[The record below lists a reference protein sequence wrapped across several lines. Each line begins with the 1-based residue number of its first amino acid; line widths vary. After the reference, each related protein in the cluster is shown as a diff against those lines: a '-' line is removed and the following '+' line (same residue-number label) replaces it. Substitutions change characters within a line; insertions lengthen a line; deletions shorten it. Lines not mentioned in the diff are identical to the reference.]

1 MPSGDVSAPAE
12 DPLVANTPQ
21 LPWNQIPRFIP
32 GTTNVQEYSAKM
44 KFLASMWPST
54 HLDQLAPR
62 AALMVEG
69 TAFRKVSR
77 IPPQKLKVN
86 SVDGVAALV
95 AAIGGSWGSTELEER
110 YEYFEKALYGT
121 IQRPD
126 ESHDSFLSRMEANFI
141 ELLARDTKL
150 EEVQAYVLL
159 RQSLLNSEDKKK
171 ILLEHGGNL
180 RYDPVVKSFRLLGSR
195 FFAELQ
201 GSKQQNRSKVYD
213 VNLTENPEPD
223 FSHGSLD
230 VPEKAFHAFADD
242 PEEIDGDY
250 LEAMVA
256 SEDPDALVVQ
266 NFEQELEEF
275 LQEVPGMHDAMTTY
289 LEARQKLVQ
298 KKTSRGFW
306 PIKGKSSGKGR
317 GFNFKGKGRGKGRDG
332 LLQRIANSY
341 CRLCNQKG
349 HWKNECPKKGQIP
362 DHGAMPA
369 AANLA
374 EMTELGLDHDDVLVI
389 DEMPDEVVS
398 EDEEAHVHPEARP
411 LICTEPNMFG
421 LSCTSGQMLITLK
434 GIAET
439 LLSLLTL
446 LLQVMMH
453 QIEVSPALESEEESP
468 QQSETQAM
476 MTNMMQELQAQ
487 RNLLQEMMNQQ
498 SRASR
503 SEVTS
508 GRQTGR
514 LSVEGVARRGLPL
527 TRPPA
532 ETLSQQSWSVL
543 EEEEIL
549 LEERLVEEAIHNFNH
564 PRRAAPQNS
573 SVATLP
579 AASTPNATLVTPGTP
594 VVPPGTS
601 MVPSVPSPAL
611 NMEEWGRRVITWG
624 RKHRGQTFQYVRT
637 HDPGYAFQKRGLAA
651 MRFTKRDGDLATAM
665 MTNMMQE
672 LQAQRNLLQEMMN
685 QQSRASRS
693 EVTSGRQT
701 GRLSV
706 EGVARRGL
714 PLTRPPAETLSQQ
727 SWSVLEEEEILLEER
742 LVEEA
747 IHNFNHPRRA
757 APQNSSVAT
766 LPAAST
772 PNATLVTPGTPVVPP
787 GTSMVPSVPSPAL
800 NMEEWGRRVIT
811 WGRKHR
817 GLSAM
822 RFTKRDGDL
831 ATVEGRR
838 KLWDVIS
845 KYQPAYIWVAPECGP
860 WSGWSRLNQFK
871 SLRLFDKIES
881 ERQQQRAHI
890 ELCAKLCRFQKD
902 RNRHF
907 CLEQPLSSQMPH
919 VEEFQDILKLTVKA
933 TFDMCAFGL
942 KIPGTDRFLRKSSM
956 VFTTDTDL
964 AHELEKSRC
973 RQDHIHQPIAGSVS
987 VKHQR
992 QALSQFCASY
1002 CRGFAVKIARIIGR
1016 RFQEAFHEDESPP
1029 KKLRFSHNLHKRA
1042 RLDDSSRNSD
1052 PIDLDADELTA
1063 PGTSSAEPD
1072 PNQAPASVG
1081 RSPGS
1086 EASWNLILSMADRC
1100 APRVGNI
1107 RYGADSEITQHMQR
1121 LVPGMHI
1128 QYVFV
1133 CRGTERFQL
1142 PSQATTDFPI
1152 RYTVCQHRHTGA
1164 VHDFGLEN
1172 WVELKRSLRIRASV
1186 PSKICVT
1193 AFGTS
1198 LNVPVA
1204 ESSVV
1209 PPMPLAV
1216 EQPDL
1221 PSIPEEPII
1230 PETMNPVVPKNP
1242 DLCEGW
1248 APPPT
1253 PLHGPKFRALSN
1265 QEKSDLAL
1273 VHRNLGHPDPN
1284 VLSAHL
1290 KVQGADQRIVE
1301 AALEYVCDACVES
1314 VGKKHQRPAKLH
1326 DPLEF
1331 NQLVGVDGFFWS
1343 GKQGFQVHVFHCIDE
1358 ASLFHLGRRLK
1369 TRNPDHTMNIWNEF
1383 WTSWAGNPQRLYSD
1397 PAGEFRSQE
1406 WKTALQARN
1415 ICPEITTE
1423 AWQRGRVERHG
1434 DILKSMISRCDQE
1447 SPIQTPEQFDQVLI
1461 MCCQAKNSLS
1471 RHQGYSPEQI
1481 VLGKAVSLPA
1491 SICSDENLSAHSLAL
1506 GNDQDSERFRRHLDQ
1521 RSRARRAFLLTDN
1534 DQALRRALYR
1544 KSRPTRGP
1552 FLPNQLV
1559 MYWMKRNKSSRHEC
1573 GRWHG
1578 PAKVILQ
1585 ESNSRVWI
1593 SHMDRLFRCAPE
1605 SLRPASLR
1613 EWNSSTGSPMFGPQ
1627 HIVSEPSEIPSP
1639 AGSIVDSNTYNWPDV
1654 EPSPT
1659 TPGDPPGETSEAPVS
1674 PQLSGQPESE
1684 VVPESLNPSDVL
1696 TPQVSSQE
1704 PAGPSISGVLDGA
1717 SVPIDLESS
1726 DDQED
1731 SLTSISQPILHCE
1744 ALISQQEDLSSWD
1757 ILHTD
1762 QTSSDLLL
1770 AHDELVLHAEPLT
1783 CCEEQCYYLE
1793 IDLNENDIHKWYNEV
1808 KPEAMIH
1815 VASVSKRARAE
1826 VQVKNLSLEERIL
1839 FEKAKD
1845 AELNCW
1851 IQTNALRPV
1860 LRRSLNPEQI
1870 LKSRWVLTWKNLE
1883 DSSAQPNHSSQHS
1896 RKAKARLVVLGFQ
1909 DPKLTEVARDAP
1921 TLTREGRN
1929 TILQTIASMKWRLS
1943 SFDIKTA
1950 FLRGKAD
1957 DSNPLAMEP
1966 PIELRKKLGL
1976 TDQQVCS
1983 LIGNAYGR
1991 VDAPLLFY
1999 KELVGQLKKLNF
2011 QVHPLEPCIFILES
2025 QGLKGRILHGVLG
2038 THVDDGI
2045 CGGDQ
2050 YFHDQISKLKE
2061 VLPFGAFKQQRFV
2074 FTGIA
2079 LEQLPDFSISANQ
2092 EDYVHA
2098 IPAIDIGRLRRQRP
2112 DEPIQE
2118 SELTKLRGL
2127 VGSLQYAVTHT
2138 RPDIAAKLGEIQS
2151 QMSRGTVATLIAANK
2166 VLREA
2171 QEFAHVKICFRHIP
2185 VSEVSHVSFGDAS
2198 FASPK
2203 QLSSHQG
2210 TIICATNQKL
2220 NSNEQAPI
2228 SPLIWTSKKIS
2239 RVVRSTLSAE
2249 AFSMSRSVDQLG
2261 WMRLLWGVL
2270 VISNF
2275 DWRNPIVGLKQLPV
2289 SIIVTDC
2296 KSLYGLVTRIAM
2308 PSCEEYRTTLEV
2320 LLIRERCSEHSV
2332 FRWVPTSLQLA
2343 DPLTKAMD
2351 AALLRAVLASG
2362 EFQSFDEEA
2371 SLRCNSERKQAISW
2385 IKSKSQSHQ

>member
-1 MPSGDVSAPAE
+1 MDEPSAPVESLPQSDRQPAATE
-12 DPLVANTPQ
+12 VATCFVSSTECPSLAILDTGASRCVVGENVWKRVLSSLPGVLQNQIRIHDSQVRFRFGNNQSLTSSFRVQVPLLNQSSHKRLWLSIEVVPGNTPFLFSKRAFKQ
-21 LPWNQIPRFIP
+21 LGGILN
-32 GTTNVQEYSAKM
+32 TTDDTCFLQRLNRSIDLSLSKTELYLIDIAK
-44 KFLASMWPST
+44 LCLPDRVPST
-54 HLDQLAPR
+54 NP
-62 AALMVEG
+62 
-69 TAFRKVSR
+69 VSE
-77 IPPQKLKVN
+77 
-86 SVDGVAALV
+86 SFHAGV
-95 AAIGGSWGSTELEER
+95 TELHESVEHRNPDAGVHVSHPIANRSSVKSLTSSSSSTSESVCHATGTDADHFER
-110 YEYFEKALYGT
+110 NCGDSVESTHPAPPSDDASDRRGKPST
-121 IQRPD
+121 IRDPG
-126 ESHDSFLSRMEANFI
+126 HDDQHDARASSTKKP
-141 ELLARDTKL
+141 LARDDESTKPSLTFRGHKWTPDWSSFSGRSCTSRTSLDKTSCRDFVATFVVSSGGRRDPVGGASGGGSHSQLQPSSSSCSSEPIGGDLTSSIHTECNSGDTWNSGGTSWNQHGSISAFSCPQHGRVGTSWDHLGKEASRSNISICSNSRPRVCDL
-150 EEVQAYVLL
+150 EHGSLSHIASRSTRFLPVLPVDGSGQL
-159 RQSLLNSEDKKK
+159 KMDPRFSIDKSFRKSVTETRNFLKKNPQQPGFDVRTSKSFEHAARIAEEAFVSPQSSVVSEPL
-171 ILLEHGGNL
+171 ILLE
-180 RYDPVVKSFRLLGSR
+180 
-195 FFAELQ
+195 
-201 GSKQQNRSKVYD
+201 VYA
-213 VNLTENPEPD
+213 NEHSSLTE
-223 FSHGSLD
+223 
-230 VPEKAFHAFADD
+230 
-242 PEEIDGDY
+242 
-250 LEAMVA
+250 
-256 SEDPDALVVQ
+256 
-266 NFEQELEEF
+266 
-275 LQEVPGMHDAMTTY
+275 
-289 LEARQKLVQ
+289 
-298 KKTSRGFW
+298 
-306 PIKGKSSGKGR
+306 
-317 GFNFKGKGRGKGRDG
+317 
-332 LLQRIANSY
+332 
-341 CRLCNQKG
+341 
-349 HWKNECPKKGQIP
+349 
-362 DHGAMPA
+362 
-369 AANLA
+369 
-374 EMTELGLDHDDVLVI
+374 
-389 DEMPDEVVS
+389 
-398 EDEEAHVHPEARP
+398 
-411 LICTEPNMFG
+411 
-421 LSCTSGQMLITLK
+421 
-434 GIAET
+434 
-439 LLSLLTL
+439 
-446 LLQVMMH
+446 
-453 QIEVSPALESEEESP
+453 
-468 QQSETQAM
+468 
-476 MTNMMQELQAQ
+476 
-487 RNLLQEMMNQQ
+487 
-498 SRASR
+498 
-503 SEVTS
+503 
-508 GRQTGR
+508 
-514 LSVEGVARRGLPL
+514 
-527 TRPPA
+527 
-532 ETLSQQSWSVL
+532 
-543 EEEEIL
+543 
-549 LEERLVEEAIHNFNH
+549 
-564 PRRAAPQNS
+564 
-573 SVATLP
+573 
-579 AASTPNATLVTPGTP
+579 
-594 VVPPGTS
+594 
-601 MVPSVPSPAL
+601 
-611 NMEEWGRRVITWG
+611 
-624 RKHRGQTFQYVRT
+624 
-637 HDPGYAFQKRGLAA
+637 AFQK
-651 MRFTKRDGDLATAM
+651 
-665 MTNMMQE
+665 
-672 LQAQRNLLQEMMN
+672 
-685 QQSRASRS
+685 
-693 EVTSGRQT
+693 
-701 GRLSV
+701 
-706 EGVARRGL
+706 
-714 PLTRPPAETLSQQ
+714 
-727 SWSVLEEEEILLEER
+727 
-742 LVEEA
+742 
-747 IHNFNHPRRA
+747 
-757 APQNSSVAT
+757 
-766 LPAAST
+766 
-772 PNATLVTPGTPVVPP
+772 
-787 GTSMVPSVPSPAL
+787 
-800 NMEEWGRRVIT
+800 
-811 WGRKHR
+811 R

-871 SLRLFDKIES
+871 SLRLFVKIES

-890 ELCAKLCRFQKD
+890 ELCGKLCRLQKD

-1204 ESSVV
+1204 ESPVV

-1230 PETMNPVVPKNP
+1230 PETMNPVVPKNL

-1447 SPIQTPEQFDQVLI
+1447 SPIQTPEQFDRVLI

-1585 ESNSRVWI
+1585 ESNSGVWI

-1627 HIVSEPSEIPSP
+1627 HIVSEPSEIPS
-1639 AGSIVDSNTYNWPDV
+1639 GSIVDSNTYNWPDV

-1783 CCEEQCYYLE
+1783 CCEEQCYCLE

-2011 QVHPLEPCIFILES
+2011 QVHPLEPCLFILES
-2025 QGLKGRILHGVLG
+2025 QGPKGRILHGVLG

-2112 DEPIQE
+2112 DAPIQE

-2270 VISNF
+2270 VIPNF

-2296 KSLYGLVTRIAM
+2296 KSLYDLVTRLAM

-2362 EFQSFDEEA
+2362 EFQLFDEEA